1 VEGGYDISCLWSFLA
16 EYLKLAALPDFIRPS
31 SNYPEFECE
40 FELRIMSWS
49 KEMLAC
55 RSFPSRRELKKTWL
69 IYIVY

>member
-16 EYLKLAALPDFIRPS
+16 DNLKLGTLPDLIRPS

-49 KEMLAC
+49 KEMLAP
-55 RSFPSRRELKKTWL
+55 RFLHD
-69 IYIVY
+69 VN